1 MKARLAGG
9 VPLLA
14 AYAASKA
21 MQLAITVLLARLL
34 SKEEAGSAFYL
45 VGLIAFAQAIGPLG
59 LDSFSAYVL
68 PRFRR
73 SGALWKMRQYA
84 ALAVLVSLPVAALIA
99 AGLVFE
105 RAERT
110 WGQSI
115 ALLCIVAV
123 CSASMIYRRIART
136 TFLSGAQRLRAVMH
150 DTATVNGL
158 TIAILLIAPIST
170 AFAFGVVLLGANLLA
185 AVWAHRDLGRIVAP
199 VPDGRPALP
208 HWRVRRVIMPMA
220 LPSLVSQGLA
230 QALNRIDVLL
240 LAPLSTI
247 DQVADFSVAIRI
259 TFFLQIVPEL
269 VGLIA
274 GPRLLLLG
282 LGNTDAQHRFVQ
294 TTLLAAAGLSLAIA
308 LPLILFPGPLLA
320 GVFGPEYRQAGGV
333 LAVLAAGK
341 LITAPFNAL
350 MPMFVTLGQNGRIAR
365 IVGVGAAINLVA
377 GFVLIPA
384 HGAMG
389 AAVGT
394 ALALAAMGIGYW
406 RLYCSLVAGWRA

>member
-9 VPLLA
+9 APLLA

-21 MQLAITVLLARLL
+21 MQLAIAVLLARLL
-34 SKEEAGSAFYL
+34 SKGEAGSAFYL
-45 VGLIAFAQAIGPLG
+45 VGLIAFAQSVGSLG
-59 LDSFSAYVL
+59 LDGFAAYVL

-73 SGALWKMRQYA
+73 SDALWKMRQYA
-84 ALAVLVSLPVAALIA
+84 TLAVLVSLPVAALIA

-115 ALLCIVAV
+115 ALLCIAAV

-136 TFLSGAQRLRAVMH
+136 AFLSRAQRLRAVVH
-150 DTATVNGL
+150 DTATVSGL

-170 AFAFGVVLLGANLLA
+170 SFAFGVALLGANLLA
-185 AVWAHRDLGRIVAP
+185 ALWAHRDLGRIVAP
-199 VPDGRPALP
+199 VPAGFSPLP
-208 HWRVRRVIMPMA
+208 HRRVRRVIMPMA

-230 QALNRIDVLL
+230 QAINRVDVLL

-259 TFFLQIVPEL
+259 TFFLQIVPEI

-274 GPRLLLLG
+274 GPRLLRVG
-282 LGNTDAQHRFVQ
+282 EGNPAQHRQ
-294 TTLLAAAGLSLAIA
+294 LARVVLRASAGLSLAIA
-308 LPLILFPGPLLA
+308 LPLIVCPGPLLA
-320 GVFGPEYRQAGGV
+320 GVFGPEYRQAAGV
-333 LAVLAAGK
+333 LAVLAVGK
-341 LITAPFNAL
+341 LFTAPFNAL
-350 MPMFVTLGQNGRIAR
+350 MPMFVTLGHNRRIAR
-365 IVGVGAAINLVA
+365 IVAVGAAINLAV
-377 GFVLIPA
+377 GFALISTY
-384 HGAMG
+384 GAMG

-394 ALALAAMGIGYW
+394 AMALAAMGIGYW
-406 RLYCSLVAGWRA
+406 RLYRSLLTEWRA